1 MAVEHLVAA
10 GRRRLAHIAGPAN
23 ERAAI
28 DRAIGIRG
36 ALEVLGGSLVYEPQY
51 GEWSERWGRSACA
64 MLLEQGGGAD
74 AILCDSDQIARGALD
89 ALKERTI
96 AVPRDVAVMG
106 FDNWDVIV
114 EGTHPM
120 LTSVDMNLEGLGR
133 LAAQRLFEAIDGG
146 TLGSGVEYQPC
157 RLAVRGSTT
166 PDI

>member
-10 GRRRLAHIAGPAN
+10 GRKRIAHVAGPAT

-28 DRAIGIRG
+28 DRAIGMRE
-36 ALEVLGGSLVYEPQY
+36 ALDTLGGSLVYEPQY

-64 MLLEQGGGAD
+64 MLLEQGIGAD

-89 ALKERTI
+89 ALKERAV

-120 LTSVDMNLEGLGR
+120 LTSVDMNLERLGR

-146 TLGSGVEYQPC
+146 TLGSGIEYQPC